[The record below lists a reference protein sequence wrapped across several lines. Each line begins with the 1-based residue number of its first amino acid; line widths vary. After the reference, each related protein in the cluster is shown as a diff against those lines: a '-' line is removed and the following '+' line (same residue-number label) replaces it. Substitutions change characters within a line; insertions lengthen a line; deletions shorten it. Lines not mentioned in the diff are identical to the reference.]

1 MLHHIT
7 RDGSSPN
14 GKQRVFFCAAPGQV
28 KELFPKISAEIF
40 EFCHCVIW
48 YDDGE
53 NTPRQD
59 LQNAIEMSS
68 LAVLPVTAEL
78 FAPDSV
84 VKRVMLPLVFSHRVT
99 LLPILEDPNLLEP
112 FNAQFKN
119 IQLLDRHS
127 VDATALPYREKLER
141 FLDAALLR
149 DELASQVKHAF
160 SARIFLS
167 YRKIDR
173 QMARDLM
180 RSVQREPKC
189 RSIAFWYDEFLTPG
203 EDFDKNIRSAIDDSD
218 LFLLSLTENMLRA
231 GNYVIREEYPYA
243 HDTCKPILPVELEPV
258 DLAQAARCFRDLPE
272 TVKQAQITNRLA
284 ALGVEHTTPQQ
295 DYLLGQAYLHGLQQE
310 RNVALSFELF
320 EKSAD
325 GGYAPAALRLANL
338 QIDID
343 QPEENAKRRLF
354 WLRRYASL
362 CQDDFRRETTLQ
374 STRSFADAMDR
385 LATELCRQRQ
395 YEEGFARFEDGIKLL
410 EMAKMGPEKAEMC
423 NNYGNCLTEAG
434 RHREAIGQFYTALT
448 IHRQLDQADPSG
460 TPAHRAAIARIC
472 YNGALAAS
480 RLNQWELAVDLGK
493 TAASNYRVLAGESP
507 EDYTLLLAQTYDNMG
522 IAAQNLWEKTGSRQ
536 HWELASSLHSQALQA
551 LEPMLDRREEV
562 YWPAYGISCT
572 ALGTLWLR
580 GGELE
585 KALQTLDVPVRIF
598 RQFEQRYP
606 GQYGARAA
614 GVLVNRASA
623 LFRLERM
630 EEALADYR
638 EAREML
644 RGVPGQEV
652 LLAQILWNAANIQ
665 AMQQD
670 LTGACEAYR
679 QALEVYDGAAD
690 ESARCSVNYALC
702 CHNYANTLYRSGE
715 FRQALAQAERAI
727 KVYEQL
733 QGFEPRIRQLQ
744 QFADHLRRQVGEE

>member
-258 DLAQAARCFRDLPE
+258 DLAQAARYFRDLPE

-310 RNVALSFELF
+310 RNVALLNCLKKVPMEAMRRQRCGWPIYRSISINR
-320 EKSAD
+320 KKAPS
-325 GGYAPAALRLANL
+325 GGFSGCGGMHRCARMISGGKPRCRASAALPMPWIAW
-338 QIDID
+338 
-343 QPEENAKRRLF
+343 P
-354 WLRRYASL
+354 
-362 CQDDFRRETTLQ
+362 
-374 STRSFADAMDR
+374 RSFA
-385 LATELCRQRQ
+385 
-395 YEEGFARFEDGIKLL
+395 
-410 EMAKMGPEKAEMC
+410 
-423 NNYGNCLTEAG
+423 G
-434 RHREAIGQFYTALT
+434 RGSMR
-448 IHRQLDQADPSG
+448 
-460 TPAHRAAIARIC
+460 
-472 YNGALAAS
+472 
-480 RLNQWELAVDLGK
+480 
-493 TAASNYRVLAGESP
+493 RVLPA
-507 EDYTLLLAQTYDNMG
+507 LKM
-522 IAAQNLWEKTGSRQ
+522 
-536 HWELASSLHSQALQA
+536 ASSCWKWQKWARSWRKCA
-551 LEPMLDRREEV
+551 
-562 YWPAYGISCT
+562 ITT
-572 ALGTLWLR
+572 AT
-580 GGELE
+580 
-585 KALQTLDVPVRIF
+585 V
-598 RQFEQRYP
+598 
-606 GQYGARAA
+606 
-614 GVLVNRASA
+614 
-623 LFRLERM
+623 
-630 EEALADYR
+630 
-638 EAREML
+638 
-644 RGVPGQEV
+644 
-652 LLAQILWNAANIQ
+652 
-665 AMQQD
+665 
-670 LTGACEAYR
+670 
-679 QALEVYDGAAD
+679 
-690 ESARCSVNYALC
+690 
-702 CHNYANTLYRSGE
+702 
-715 FRQALAQAERAI
+715 
-727 KVYEQL
+727 
-733 QGFEPRIRQLQ
+733 
-744 QFADHLRRQVGEE
+744 